1 MEATG
6 LENELACMDAGGL
19 SKRVGITRV
28 EFTIV
33 YSTQGVD
40 LVKGNCPVTGETV
53 ELVEDMDR
61 IFVEHPTYGRY
72 AVETDAL
79 PILSEAPEVRKRIA
93 DWIAES
99 RSHAVEVPELS
110 LEYVQLF
117 ERLTE
122 LDRMISEWNDW
133 RQKMRS
139 KDEERLWTKLR
150 MEWNYN
156 SNHIEGN
163 TLTYQETELLL
174 LHDRTSGG
182 HPLRDYEEMKA
193 HNVAIEH
200 TRRLAGDDQ
209 LLSEGDVRDLN
220 KILLKEPFWQP
231 AITPDC
237 QPTRKRII
245 PGQYKTQPNHVRTA
259 SGALHRFAEP
269 EETPQLMA
277 QWIRDFRRDLA
288 RNAYPLPMFLAQ
300 SHWSLLRIHP
310 FDDGNGRTAR
320 LLANY
325 VLLRNSLLPIVIKS
339 AERDRYLGGLQNADT
354 GRMLPL
360 TRFMLDNVIWS
371 LDLGIRAAKGESIRE
386 SEDIDKEMEL
396 FIRNK
401 KGPEPDPSDVEV
413 LDQVYFRFVSPIIE
427 KLDRLC
433 ERYGSELFNSYLGEH
448 YVRTSERSMVS
459 GSGVLGANNWA
470 NAKKSYLTK
479 PGFALSDE
487 QHVELGAQYRFS
499 EYTGVENEDFDL
511 NLSLSWDFYDGMFA
525 FEVTIDGEL
534 VPDVS
539 RSIPYSELH
548 DRDADVDNTV
558 DSICRCLMAEID
570 RRSTR
575 DKNA

>member
-1 MEATG
+1 MEVTG

-19 SKRVGITRV
+19 SKRVGITSV

-117 ERLTE
+117 ERLAE

-139 KDEERLWTKLR
+139 KAEERLWTKLR

-231 AITPDC
+231 AITPDG

-396 FIRNK
+396 YVRK
-401 KGPEPDPSDVEV
+401 KKQPKQTKSDIELV
-413 LDQVYFRFVSPIIE
+413 DMVYAMHLVP
-427 KLDRLC
+427 LTDRL
-433 ERYGSELFNSYLGEH
+433 ENRLESLSRLFRSYNG
-448 YVRTSERSMVS
+448 TSYIGKS
-459 GSGVLGANNWA
+459 GSYVSSTDLLNVSNWETSKETHIIKDGFYISD
-470 NAKKSYLTK
+470 KKN
-479 PGFALSDE
+479 
-487 QHVELGAQYRFS
+487 VEFIKRYIL
-499 EYTGVENEDFDL
+499 EDYDGRGTVSFDL
-511 NLSLSWDFYDGMFA
+511 NLVLTWTLGRKRFSFN
-525 FEVTIDGEL
+525 VTIN
-534 VPDVS
+534 
-539 RSIPYSELH
+539 
-548 DRDADVDNTV
+548 NTV
-558 DSICRCLMAEID
+558 LEMESRFICYSDMGAMDNDIDRTVETICRSLMNEADDLSLERAE
-570 RRSTR
+570 
-575 DKNA
+575 

>member
-231 AITPDC
+231 AITPDG
-237 QPTRKRII
+237 QPTRKRIV

-386 SEDIDKEMEL
+386 SEDIEKEMEL
-396 FIRNK
+396 YVRK
-401 KGPEPDPSDVEV
+401 KKQPKQTKSDIELV
-413 LDQVYFRFVSPIIE
+413 DMVYAMHLVP
-427 KLDRLC
+427 LTDRL
-433 ERYGSELFNSYLGEH
+433 ENRLESLSRLFRSYNG
-448 YVRTSERSMVS
+448 TSYIGKS
-459 GSGVLGANNWA
+459 GSYVSSTDLLNVSNWETSKETHIIKDGFYISD
-470 NAKKSYLTK
+470 KKN
-479 PGFALSDE
+479 
-487 QHVELGAQYRFS
+487 VEFIKRYIL
-499 EYTGVENEDFDL
+499 EDYDGRGTVSFDL
-511 NLSLSWDFYDGMFA
+511 NLVLTWTLGRKRFSFN
-525 FEVTIDGEL
+525 VTIN
-534 VPDVS
+534 
-539 RSIPYSELH
+539 
-548 DRDADVDNTV
+548 NTV
-558 DSICRCLMAEID
+558 LEMESRFIYYSDMGAMDNDIDRTVETICRSLMNEADDLSLERAE
-570 RRSTR
+570 
-575 DKNA
+575 